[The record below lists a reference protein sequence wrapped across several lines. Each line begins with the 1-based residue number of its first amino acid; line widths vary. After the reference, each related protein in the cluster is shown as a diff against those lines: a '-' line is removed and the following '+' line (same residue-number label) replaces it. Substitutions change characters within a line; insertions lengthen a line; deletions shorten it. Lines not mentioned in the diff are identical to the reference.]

1 MGLSLKDYANN
12 KEIKNINE
20 IELLNEDS
28 LTSKALKFAIEAHGD
43 TRRKDGILYINHP
56 IAVANMVRENGYC
69 DECIA
74 AAYLHDVVEDTK
86 YTLEDIAKAF
96 TGKVAHLV
104 DCASEPDK
112 SLDWEDRK
120 KHTINLIPNL
130 SKEEC
135 IVPLCDKINN
145 IEDLINGD
153 NRYGDE
159 FYSKFKRPKDYHEWY
174 YFNLLNGFKKV
185 YGYNNLVKRFAVDI
199 AYLFLK
205 NEELYDFNKNLEIPK
220 RK

>member
-28 LTSKALKFAIEAHGD
+28 LTSRALKFAIEAHGD

-104 DCASEPDK
+104 DCAS
-112 SLDWEDRK
+112 
-120 KHTINLIPNL
+120 
-130 SKEEC
+130 
-135 IVPLCDKINN
+135 
-145 IEDLINGD
+145 
-153 NRYGDE
+153 
-159 FYSKFKRPKDYHEWY
+159 
-174 YFNLLNGFKKV
+174 
-185 YGYNNLVKRFAVDI
+185 
-199 AYLFLK
+199 
-205 NEELYDFNKNLEIPK
+205 
-220 RK
+220 